1 MAWKDAW
8 SYASRWIGKDQS
20 EQRSDR
26 ENSDG
31 KREDANLPL
40 NARVGSVVVLQKTP
54 MIRAQAQGSLLEMP
68 SDDETL
74 IVAISRI
81 RTELEGKLYRYYL
94 QSGDAD
100 IAEKFIQVYV
110 DANGEVKELAY
121 YSRLCRLVPE
131 SVEDQQ
137 IFSGEA
143 GYGLGD
149 ASYTMWRWQLEEM
162 GWDEDRLQA
171 TFLDQ
176 DHVLFQRDAGD
187 PHAEFV
193 MPFRGTE
200 TRIDKADGS
209 EGLQQQVIFMPYS
222 RALSQEQNQHRE
234 LMLISTEIIEST
246 NGDRNK
252 RGIYVDFM
260 IGIPVET
267 ERLVVQ

>member
-20 EQRSDR
+20 EQKSEY
-26 ENSDG
+26 ENKDG
-31 KREDANLPL
+31 QREDANLPL
-40 NARVGSVVVLQKTP
+40 KARVGSVVVLQKTP

-68 SDDETL
+68 SDEETI
-74 IVAISRI
+74 IVAISRV

-94 QSGDAD
+94 HRGDEEA
-100 IAEKFIQVYV
+100 AEKYIQVYV
-110 DANGEVKELAY
+110 DASGEIKELSY
-121 YSRLCRLVPE
+121 YSRLCRLIPE
-131 SVEDQQ
+131 TLEDQQ

-149 ASYTMWRWQLEEM
+149 LTYTMWRWQLEEM
-162 GWDEDRLQA
+162 GWSEENLQA

-193 MPFRGTE
+193 APFRGTE
-200 TRIDKADGS
+200 TRIDNADGS
-209 EGLQQQVIFMPYS
+209 AGLQQQVIFMPYS
-222 RALSQEQNQHRE
+222 RALSQERDQHRE
-234 LMLISTEIIEST
+234 LMLISTEIIESE

-252 RGIYVDFM
+252 RGIFVDFM
-260 IGIPVET
+260 IGIPIET